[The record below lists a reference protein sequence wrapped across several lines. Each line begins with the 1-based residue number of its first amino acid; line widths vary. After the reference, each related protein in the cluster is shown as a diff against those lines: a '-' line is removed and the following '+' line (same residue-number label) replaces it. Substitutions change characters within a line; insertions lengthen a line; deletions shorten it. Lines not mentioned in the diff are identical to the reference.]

1 MFKGDGAM
9 EFVETE
15 DCWDVVSYR
24 GDSAG
29 TSPTSPAGVHLSPC
43 TCVYLMVN
51 EQRTEGVR
59 SGANGHRS
67 YSPHTTHFYVCHFHK
82 FSIFL
87 YFQSSKKS
95 LLMKNKHMKLISVSK
110 TRLKS
115 LFSLLGMF
123 LCVLKMKTI
132 FLIRGLEVQ
141 NTTPDSKPKGHLHNT
156 HFRRWNPIST
166 LAQPAS
172 ILCKVQDTLQFVHDA
187 ISVASLCWTP
197 WEHHTA
203 Q

>member
-1 MFKGDGAM
+1 
-9 EFVETE
+9 
-15 DCWDVVSYR
+15 
-24 GDSAG
+24 
-29 TSPTSPAGVHLSPC
+29 
-43 TCVYLMVN
+43 
-51 EQRTEGVR
+51 
-59 SGANGHRS
+59 
-67 YSPHTTHFYVCHFHK
+67 
-82 FSIFL
+82 
-87 YFQSSKKS
+87 
-95 LLMKNKHMKLISVSK
+95 MKNKHMKLISVSK

-172 ILCKVQDTLQFVHDA
+172 VLCKVQDTLQFVHDA